1 MTTLTV
7 DSVNRLGL
15 HKQHLMPEEP
25 TNDVPQ
31 VVHDI
36 VALHATGP
44 LSPYLSLWSRM
55 KGFTAEQLDR
65 ELYERR
71 RLVRVTCMRA
81 TLHVVPSQRLPVF
94 FQATKAR
101 QRRNLR
107 QLGYLLVQSGL
118 SREGQ
123 EEAAVMRLRDRIA
136 EVVADRGPST
146 VAELSERIPELRA
159 KFHYAPDKPY
169 GGQFS
174 VGSQLV
180 PWMCILGLLVRTR
193 PRGSWRSNLYE
204 YAPLAAWLPDVDL
217 EAVTVQEAQVQL
229 IRWYLAAF
237 GPATVEDMAWWSG
250 LTKGQT
256 RRALHALG
264 EKTVEVTLQGLGASY
279 VILRDDLQLLREAKP
294 AKAPVIN
301 LLPSLDPYIMGY
313 RDRTRFLDPERR
325 QQVFDRAGNA
335 IATVWVDGR
344 VVGAWQ
350 EQESGIELLVWE
362 GVDSEAMAAEGRR
375 MARFLS
381 GEDAEA
387 VVKPYPP
394 DGYVRSPFKLG
405 RRR

>member
-136 EVVADRGPST
+136 EVVADRGAST

-250 LTKGQT
+250 LSKGQT
-256 RRALHALG
+256 RKALQALG
-264 EKTVEVTLQGLGASY
+264 DRTVEVTIQGLGAGY
-279 VILRDDLQLLREAKP
+279 VMLNDDLQLLQETKP
-294 AKAPVIN
+294 AKGPVIN

-313 RDRTRFLDPERR
+313 RDRTRFLEPERR

>member
-1 MTTLTV
+1 MTTLSL
-7 DSVNRLGL
+7 DSVNRLLL
-15 HKQHLMPEEP
+15 HKQHLTPGARAK
-25 TNDVPQ
+25 DVPQ
-31 VVHDI
+31 VVQDI

-55 KGFTAEQLDR
+55 KGFAAEELDL

-71 RLVRVTCMRA
+71 SLVRVTCMRA

-101 QRRNLR
+101 QRRNLQ

-118 SREGQ
+118 SREGE

-146 VAELSERIPELRA
+146 VAELSERIPELSA

-217 EAVTVQEAQVQL
+217 EDVTVQEAQVQL
-229 IRWYLAAF
+229 IGWYLAAF
-237 GPATVEDMAWWSG
+237 GPATVDDIAWWSG
-250 LTKGQT
+250 LSKGQA
-256 RRALHALG
+256 RKGLNALADR
-264 EKTVEVTLQGLGASY
+264 TVEVTIRGLEEDY
-279 VILRDDLQLLREAKP
+279 VILRDDLQLLQEAEP
-294 AKAPVIN
+294 GDEPVIN

-313 RDRTRFLDPERR
+313 RDRTRFLEPERR
-325 QQVFDRAGNA
+325 KQVFDRAGNA

-362 GVDSEAMAAEGRR
+362 GADSEALAVEGRR

>member
-1 MTTLTV
+1 MTTLAL
-7 DSVNRLGL
+7 DSVNRFLL
-15 HKQHLMPEEP
+15 RKQHLLPD
-25 TNDVPQ
+25 TRAKDVTQ
-31 VVHDI
+31 VVQDI

-55 KGFTAEQLDR
+55 KGFAAQQLDL

-71 RLVRVTCMRA
+71 SLVRATCMRA

-94 FQATKAR
+94 FQATKAL
-101 QRRNLR
+101 QRRNLQ
-107 QLGYLLVQSGL
+107 QLAYLLTQSGL
-118 SREGQ
+118 SREGK
-123 EEAAVMRLRDRIA
+123 EKAAVMRLRDRIA
-136 EVVADRGPST
+136 EVVGDRGPST
-146 VAELSERIPELRA
+146 VAELGERIPELRA

-169 GGQFS
+169 GGHFS

-204 YAPLAAWLPDVDL
+204 YTPLPAWLPNVDL
-217 EAVTVQEAQVQL
+217 EAVTAQEAQLQL
-229 IRWYLAAF
+229 MHWYLAAF

-250 LTKGQT
+250 LSKGQT
-256 RRALHALG
+256 RKALN
-264 EKTVEVTLQGLGASY
+264 GLGDKTEKVTIPGLGSDY
-279 VILRDDLQLLREAKP
+279 DILRDDLQLLQEAKP
-294 AKAPVIN
+294 AREPGIN
-301 LLPSLDPYIMGY
+301 LLPSLDPYIMAY
-313 RDRTRFLDPERR
+313 RDRTRFLEPERR

-335 IATVWVDGR
+335 IGTVWVDGR

-350 EQESGIELLVWE
+350 EQGSGIELLVWE
-362 GVDSEAMAAEGRR
+362 EVDSEALAMEGRR

-394 DGYVRSPFKLG
+394 DVYVRSPFKLG

>member
-1 MTTLTV
+1 MTTLTLE
-7 DSVNRLGL
+7 SVNRLL
-15 HKQHLMPEEP
+15 LRKQHLTPDARAK
-25 TNDVPQ
+25 DVTQ
-31 VVHDI
+31 VVQDI

-55 KGFTAEQLDR
+55 KGFAAEQLDL

-71 RLVRVTCMRA
+71 SLVRVTCMRS
-81 TLHVVPSQRLPVF
+81 TLHVVPSQRLPAF

-101 QRRNLR
+101 QRRNLQ

-118 SREGQ
+118 SDEGQ
-123 EEAAVMRLRDRIA
+123 EEAAVVRLRDRIA

-146 VAELSERIPELRA
+146 VAELSKRIPELRA

-217 EAVTVQEAQVQL
+217 EALTFQEAQLQL
-229 IRWYLAAF
+229 LGWYLAAF

-250 LTKGQT
+250 LSKGQT
-256 RRALHALG
+256 TKALHALG
-264 EKTVEVTLQGLGASY
+264 DKTEWVTIRGLGDSY
-279 VILRDDLQLLREAKP
+279 VILKDDLRLLQETKP
-294 AKAPVIN
+294 AKEPVIN

-313 RDRTRFLDPERR
+313 RDRTRFLEPERR

-350 EQESGIELLVWE
+350 EQGSGIELLVWE
-362 GVDSEAMAAEGRR
+362 GADSAELAVEGRR
-375 MARFLS
+375 VARFLS

-387 VVKPYPP
+387 VVKAYPP
-394 DGYVRSPFKLG
+394 DVYVRSPLKLG